1 MLKSSEDIA
10 FAFFESLII
19 EHRGINDFKE
29 VFFGGIEE
37 SFIAT
42 YRCDKN
48 PDVIHVNDFDDY
60 GNSIKDQFNFNEFL
74 ELRLVKEKNISKGYI
89 KSRAS
94 KILSNT
100 VQNTTFF
107 NFTENILIDLNKRS
121 NIMRH
126 LSINDT
132 IVDLMKFYY
141 SGYSKYHNFSK
152 EYLDIL
158 SVYRKVSKKDITLL
172 SFNWRDENKQ
182 KEIEYLYN
190 SLVNARP
197 PFINASLQTFYKAFT
212 NQKLEEDETI
222 KWLCKSV
229 KNKKIISQVS
239 LVHLLNGLFSR
250 GFITSDLNDFN
261 KTVENIFSSPNG
273 VKLKNIKV
281 TKKETSKNP
290 SRIQEIQ
297 AILDSLSKIA

>member
-1 MLKSSEDIA
+1 MLKSSEDIPL
-10 FAFFESLII
+10 AFFEYLITTPSGVN
-19 EHRGINDFKE
+19 EFRA
-29 VFFGGIEE
+29 VFFGGVEE
-37 SFIAT
+37 SFIST
-42 YRCDKN
+42 YRCDEDVVYINEKDKYDSAIKIKN
-48 PDVIHVNDFDDY
+48 SF
-60 GNSIKDQFNFNEFL
+60 KDFL
-74 ELRLVKEKNISKGYI
+74 ENQLEREKKLSKNFI
-89 KSRAS
+89 KLRAS
-94 KILSNT
+94 KILT
-100 VQNTTFF
+100 QLKVDKTFF
-107 NFTENILIDLNKRS
+107 NYIENTLIELNQKS
-121 NIMRH
+121 NTIDY
-126 LSINDT
+126 LSINT
-132 IVDLMKFYY
+132 TVVEIMVFYHFR
-141 SGYSKYHNFSK
+141 YSKYHNFSK

-190 SLVNARP
+190 SLVNAEP

-297 AILDSLSKIA
+297 VILDSLSKIA